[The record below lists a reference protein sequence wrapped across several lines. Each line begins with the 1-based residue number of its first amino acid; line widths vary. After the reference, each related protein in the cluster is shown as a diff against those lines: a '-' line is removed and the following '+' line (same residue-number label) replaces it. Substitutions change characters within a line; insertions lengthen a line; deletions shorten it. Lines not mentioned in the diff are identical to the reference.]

1 MAANLLPFY
10 IVGKKGITR
19 AMDAEEQK
27 TEGMRLFQLG
37 AYDEA
42 VTAFTTAV
50 AAYANDDDA
59 AGQGEMLNNI
69 GVIRRLQGKWEEAQ
83 TALNE
88 AAALF
93 VQAGDRNRQAQAL
106 GNLGDAYA
114 SRDRAEA
121 ARCYSDA
128 AQLFAEDGDREKQ
141 SQVLRALSLMRLRQ
155 GRFVEAM
162 LRMEESLTARPR
174 LGAFPWLFRGMLRFA
189 LKLFGAR

>member
-1 MAANLLPFY
+1 
-10 IVGKKGITR
+10 
-19 AMDAEEQK
+19 MDAEEQK

-69 GVIRRLQGKWEEAQ
+69 GVIRRLQGKREEAQ